1 MNDDKETTEL
11 RLDESNELFFKI
23 SVHGAER
30 SPDAIRLVCETG
42 DISYSFK
49 GKMTNEP
56 DIVRFVIPALKDA
69 VKHGQLYET
78 RIEVIVDNHYFVPVK
93 FNTEFTEPVKVVAES
108 VAPAV
113 RKVEAAPRIN
123 IQAKS
128 VSKAAYP
135 SLRDTYKA
143 RVK

>member
-1 MNDDKETTEL
+1 MKEDKETTKL

-30 SPDAIRLVCETG
+30 SPETIQLVCEAG
-42 DISYSFK
+42 DISFSFK
-49 GKMTNEP
+49 GKLTNEP
-56 DIVRFVIPALKDA
+56 DIVRFVIPPLKDA
-69 VKHGQLYET
+69 VKHGQLYEA
-78 RIEVIVDNHYFVPVK
+78 RVEVIVDSHYFVPVR
-93 FNTEFTEPVKVVAES
+93 FNAEFAEPVKVVAEALTS
-108 VAPAV
+108 VV
-113 RKVEAAPRIN
+113 RKVEIAPRIN

-128 VSKAAYP
+128 VNKASYP